1 MKQLFSLLMIFS
13 TFFGYTQQSIFNGKD
28 LDGWTINGTE
38 KWYVS
43 DGLLICESGPD
54 AEYGYL
60 TTDAFYDDFLLEL
73 EFKQEADGN
82 SGVFFR

>member
-1 MKQLFSLLMIFS
+1 MKQLLSFLMIFS
-13 TFFGYTQQSIFNGKD
+13 TFLGYTQHSIFNGKD
-28 LDGWTINGTE
+28 LEGWTINGTE

-60 TTDAFYDDFLLEL
+60 TTDAFYDDFC
-73 EFKQEADGN
+73 
-82 SGVFFR
+82 